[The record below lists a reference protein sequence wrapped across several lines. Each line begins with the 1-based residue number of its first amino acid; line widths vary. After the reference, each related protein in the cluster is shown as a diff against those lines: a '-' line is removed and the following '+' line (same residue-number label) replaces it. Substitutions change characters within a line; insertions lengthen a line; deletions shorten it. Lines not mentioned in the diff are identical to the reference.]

1 MRRLAR
7 ILLAAGA
14 IGALLA
20 GLRKLF
26 GDRTELLRSSV
37 APRQADPEAD
47 RDAGSPVSSRADA
60 SPNGASDLSRE
71 ELYEKAK
78 RLEIEGRSKMNKRER
93 ARAVAE
99 REARG

>member
-78 RLEIEGRSKMNKRER
+78 RLEIEGRSKMNKREL

-99 REARG
+99 REAGG

>member
-1 MRRLAR
+1 MRRFAR
-7 ILLAAGA
+7 LLLAAGA

-26 GDRTELLRSSV
+26 EEQPGPTA
-37 APRQADPEAD
+37 APRAAE
-47 RDAGSPVSSRADA
+47 SR
-60 SPNGASDLSRE
+60 NGAADLSRE

-78 RLEIEGRSKMNKRER
+78 RLEIEGRSKMNKREL

-99 REARG
+99 REAGG